1 MTIYCTE
8 SIFSNSNLYI
18 ISISYRVVS
27 DEQRHLA
34 LGLQSAIYRTFGAV
48 PGPLLFGTI
57 IDLTCIKWQY
67 ECGRRGNCW
76 IYNNNKLGFSGLALT
91 LPCATLTFIL
101 FFFSWLTY
109 PKKQKQQDIKEK
121 QELTKM

>member
-1 MTIYCTE
+1 M
-8 SIFSNSNLYI
+8 
-18 ISISYRVVS
+18 VS

-34 LGLQSAIYRTFGAV
+34 LGLQSAIYRIFGAV
-48 PGPLLFGTI
+48 PGPLVFGAI

-76 IYNNNKLGFSGLALT
+76 IYDNKKLGLNGLALT
-91 LPCATLTFIL
+91 LPCAILTFIL

-109 PKKQKQQDIKEK
+109 PKKQKQQNITEE
-121 QELTKM
+121 QEMTEI